1 MIVQW
6 MVNDKTQCLNRLF
19 SALGDPTRRAIVAR
33 LARDDGLSVSELAAP
48 FEIKLPAVMKHL
60 DILEEVGLIRRAKQG
75 RTVTVELSPR
85 PLRTA
90 MDWMERCERVWEGR
104 LDRLARFAEKK
115 ERESQE
121 RNE

>member
-1 MIVQW
+1 
-6 MVNDKTQCLNRLF
+6 MVNDKSQGLDRLF

-33 LARDDGLSVSELAAP
+33 LAHDTALSVSELAAP

-60 DILEEVGLIRRAKQG
+60 DILEDVGLIRRAKQG

-90 MDWMERCERVWEGR
+90 MDWMQRCERVWEGR
-104 LDRLARFAEKK
+104 LDRIARFAERK

>member
-1 MIVQW
+1 
-6 MVNDKTQCLNRLF
+6 MVNDKSQPLDRLF

-33 LARDDGLSVSELAAP
+33 LARDDALSVSELAAP

-90 MDWMERCERVWEGR
+90 MDWMQRCERIWEGR

-115 ERESQE
+115 EQE
-121 RNE
+121 RSE